1 LRRTSVNPPPFRVGP
16 HWPRRVVMPV
26 SPDKDRAPVTRAKHR
41 RTREARRSRFLL
53 IGGALLSAA
62 ILGAWFPANALYHQH
77 SSLAS
82 ANAQLSQLH
91 QQDAALAQE
100 RKNLSSSAEI
110 ARIAREQDQL
120 VSPGQQAF
128 EVLPASGTAKASA
141 PYAGDPALTAPVAP
155 SSASELPPGAET
167 GTTQPVTTT
176 PTGATSSTSKTRH
189 AAPASGVLGRIVNT
203 LEFWR

>member
-1 LRRTSVNPPPFRVGP
+1 
-16 HWPRRVVMPV
+16 
-26 SPDKDRAPVTRAKHR
+26 
-41 RTREARRSRFLL
+41 LL
-53 IGGALLSAA
+53 IGGALLSAI

-82 ANAQLSQLH
+82 ASAQLNELH

-100 RKNLSSSAEI
+100 RKNLSNSAEI

-128 EVLPASGTAKASA
+128 AVLPPTGSSKAGA
-141 PYAGDPALTAPVAP
+141 PYAGDPALTPPVAP
-155 SSASELPPGAET
+155 SSASVLPPGTET
-167 GTTQPVTTT
+167 ATTEPVTSVHAGVTSAGRTKASHAT
-176 PTGATSSTSKTRH
+176 PS
-189 AAPASGVLGRIVNT
+189 SGVWGRMVNS

>member
-1 LRRTSVNPPPFRVGP
+1 VIS
-16 HWPRRVVMPV
+16 V
-26 SPDKDRAPVTRAKHR
+26 SPEKGPKGFTRARAKHR
-41 RTREARRSRFLL
+41 RSREARRSRFLL

-77 SSLAS
+77 ASLAS
-82 ANAQLSQLH
+82 ASAQLSELH

-128 EVLPASGTAKASA
+128 EVLPPSGTPKADS
-141 PYAGDPALTAPVAP
+141 PYAGDPALSGPVAP
-155 SSASELPPGAET
+155 ASASELAPGAEAA
-167 GTTQPVTTT
+167 TTQPVTTR
-176 PTGATSSTSKTRH
+176 PADATTSTSTARH
-189 AAPASGVLGRIVNT
+189 VTPPSGILGRIVDS

>member
-1 LRRTSVNPPPFRVGP
+1 
-16 HWPRRVVMPV
+16 M
-26 SPDKDRAPVTRAKHR
+26 SPDKGLKGFTTARAKHR
-41 RTREARRSRFLL
+41 RSRESRRSRFLL

-77 SSLAS
+77 ASLAS
-82 ANAQLSQLH
+82 ASAQLSELH

-128 EVLPASGTAKASA
+128 EVLPPTGTSTADS
-141 PYAGDPALTAPVAP
+141 PYAGDPALSGPVAP
-155 SSASELPPGAET
+155 ASASELPPGAET
-167 GTTQPVTTT
+167 ATTQPVTTT
-176 PTGATSSTSKTRH
+176 PDVATTSTSKARH
-189 AAPASGVLGRIVNT
+189 ATPPSGILGRIVNS
-203 LEFWR
+203 LEFWH